1 MSRDFPL
8 THICTGLEQEQ
19 PFQPS
24 AGLAL
29 SLLWKYMHMFC
40 KAPLAPDS
48 SAKKEGEKCWKA
60 ELLGRAQMDA
70 SAEWLPK
77 TPVPAASSLPLFS
90 FPLVWAFY
98 AAAFGV
104 EVSAFQVCI
113 FYGVLVVV
121 VVFFCILRV
130 LLAQSVFCYAK
141 LLSPSTLQGKEVIQP
156 ILFLESKFQF
166 EYPYFSD
173 L

>member
-1 MSRDFPL
+1 M
-8 THICTGLEQEQ
+8 HICTGLEQEQ
-19 PFQPS
+19 LFQPS

-29 SLLWKYMHMFC
+29 SLLWKHMHMFC

-60 ELLGRAQMDA
+60 ELLGRAQMDG

-90 FPLVWAFY
+90 FPL
-98 AAAFGV
+98 GM
-104 EVSAFQVCI
+104 S
-113 FYGVLVVV
+113 VLCCC
-121 VVFFCILRV
+121 FWSRSLCFPSLLILC
-130 LLAQSVFCYAK
+130 LLLLLFSSVFLESCWHNQFSVTQSSLVQALY
-141 LLSPSTLQGKEVIQP
+141 KEKR
-156 ILFLESKFQF
+156 LFSLYFLLESKFQF
-166 EYPYFSD
+166 DYPYFSD